1 MAISSIGISS
11 SDNYVLIST
20 VTPTAATAAVNFTS
34 LGLHKKFM
42 LTLDDVGLATTGV
55 PQILINNDTGTDQY
69 ISARTSDNF
78 AASNIEISGQEGFRM
93 NSTSATTTS
102 VSDGFFVIKNTDTTT
117 AHFVEAASFE
127 CQGRRIRYD
136 NGFYKASAVCSQI
149 NVVVST
155 TFNGTGT
162 IKLYGVK

>member
-11 SDNYVLIST
+11 SDNYALISS

-42 LTLDDVGLATTGV
+42 LTFNAVELATTGI
-55 PQILINNDTGTDQY
+55 PQILINNDTATDQY

-78 AASNIEISGQEGFRM
+78 AASNIEISGATGFRV
-93 NSTSATTTS
+93 NSTAATTTS
-102 VSDGFFVIKNTDTTT
+102 INDGFFVIKNTDTTT

>member
-11 SDNYVLIST
+11 SNNYVLISS

-34 LGLHKKFM
+34 LGLHTKFM
-42 LTLDDVGLATTGV
+42 LTFNAVGLATAGT
-55 PQILINNDTGTDQY
+55 PEILINNDSATDQY

-78 AASNIEISGQEGFRM
+78 AASNIEISGATGFRI
-93 NSTSATTTS
+93 NSTAATTTS
-102 VSDGFFVIKNTDTTT
+102 INDGFFVINNTDTTT